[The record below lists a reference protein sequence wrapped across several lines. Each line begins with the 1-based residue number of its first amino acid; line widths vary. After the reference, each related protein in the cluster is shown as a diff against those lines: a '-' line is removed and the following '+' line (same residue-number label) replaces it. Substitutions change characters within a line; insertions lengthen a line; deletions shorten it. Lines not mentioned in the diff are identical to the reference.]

1 MFTPKNHLADML
13 TKGSLTRDE
22 WDHLLRL
29 LHIMNFFFFCSHS
42 LSYRKQSVMS
52 KRAQEC
58 TAKEVSAVA
67 KPRPMRL
74 VSRNLLSAK
83 KTPSQDSSALN
94 SPGNQELDQSYVS
107 ASVRKQVRNNN
118 QDPTAHS
125 PQRRQDDTLS
135 WSGESASSASTR
147 KSLRGDHSQ
156 IERTGLEFH
165 NMQISGHRYLDTVFK
180 NLRLKLNLGAEAPV
194 LNLKTNVLSW

>member
-1 MFTPKNHLADML
+1 MGHVSRIHRVALGWSFGGIKSHMFTPKNHLADML

-29 LHIMNFFFFCSHS
+29 LHIMNFSMFSCSHS

-67 KPRPMRL
+67 KPTPMIL

-83 KTPSQDSSALN
+83 KNPFARFECFEQPRESRVGSELCFSERQETGAKQEPRPN
-94 SPGNQELDQSYVS
+94 STFS
-107 ASVRKQVRNNN
+107 
-118 QDPTAHS
+118 TA
-125 PQRRQDDTLS
+125 
-135 WSGESASSASTR
+135 A
-147 KSLRGDHSQ
+147 
-156 IERTGLEFH
+156 TG
-165 NMQISGHRYLDTVFK
+165 
-180 NLRLKLNLGAEAPV
+180 
-194 LNLKTNVLSW
+194 